1 MGLFTIENYPGN
13 AVKYMVWL
21 YFIAATIITNVNFF
35 SLLIAIVS
43 DTFERITESRQFYA
57 IMQRTEIFSDFISM
71 IQIEP
76 LIKDSRFLYVMQP
89 VDVNDESSD
98 WSGSL
103 DTLKRLVKKDIAQ
116 VRSIIETG

>member
-1 MGLFTIENYPGN
+1 MGEFTLDNYPGN

-21 YFIAATIITNVNFF
+21 YFIAATIITNVDFF

-76 LIKDSRFLYVMQP
+76 LITDNRFLYVMQP

-103 DTLKRLVKKDIAQ
+103 DSLKRLVKKDIDR
-116 VRSIIETG
+116 VKSIIEEG

>member
-1 MGLFTIENYPGN
+1 
-13 AVKYMVWL
+13 MVWL

-35 SLLIAIVS
+35 NVLIAIVS

-76 LIKDSRFLYVMQP
+76 LIRNSRFLYVMQP